1 MSDEGLIMTNTEFDF
16 PFAGKT
22 YKVKK
27 ANLSMVM
34 DFQRK
39 VAEIQKEKDPA
50 ADLRIGAYALY
61 LVLHNTDSTITEQYV
76 NENCPGDIDIVD
88 IIKVLGFMSQ
98 RKMVM
103 MGKIG
108 DLLVTKKPTGE
119 ESSVS

>member
-16 PFAGKT
+16 SFAGKT

-27 ANLSMVM
+27 ANLVMVM

-61 LVLHNTDSTITEQYV
+61 LVLHTSDSTITEQYV
-76 NENCPGDIDIVD
+76 NENCPGDTDIVE
-88 IIKVLGFMSQ
+88 IIKNFGFMSQ

-103 MGKIG
+103 LGQIG
-108 DLLVTKKPTGE
+108 NLLENKKPTGE
-119 ESSVS
+119 ESSAS